1 MREYIIRRLLL
12 MPITLIGITFVVFC
26 LTRMVPG
33 GPVERLLQ
41 EQAISSLAGEKSIGV
56 AATAQVSDA
65 DIERLEELFNL
76 QEPVWLSYL
85 QWLGIR
91 RREVEIAK
99 AEFLPDSDTTQV
111 VVTSLS
117 GHSAVI
123 NVRREGK
130 HPVYAPD
137 PWFEEEGWRV
147 RIESPRDRALR
158 WAKRNDI
165 EDEAQIAEREQH
177 PSCSRWRA
185 VAYRKAYD
193 GLLQGQLGRSYKYN
207 ESVAGMMWEHLP
219 VSLYFGL
226 LGVLVSYLIS
236 IPLGVSKALHHKSF
250 YDSVTSAFIFIGY
263 AIPGFALGAVL
274 LVYLGARLEWF
285 PLYGLT
291 SPEFPGMSLPAQL
304 KDIALHTVLPLSCYV
319 VSAFAMT
326 TMMMKNSLMEH
337 LSADYMRTAI
347 AKGVSFRRAVW
358 GHAFRNSFIPL
369 ASTLGG
375 VLGGVVGGSILIE
388 RVFDIQG
395 FGMLSFQALM
405 DKDYSLIMGTVLL
418 GSVLIVI
425 GNLLSDIF
433 VAMIDPRIKFE

>member
-1 MREYIIRRLLL
+1 

-56 AATAQVSDA
+56 AATTQVSDA

-123 NVRREGK
+123 DVRREGK

-165 EDEAQIAEREQH
+165 EDEAQIAAREQH

-207 ESVAGMMWEHLP
+207 ESVAGMMW
-219 VSLYFGL
+219 
-226 LGVLVSYLIS
+226 
-236 IPLGVSKALHHKSF
+236 
-250 YDSVTSAFIFIGY
+250 
-263 AIPGFALGAVL
+263 
-274 LVYLGARLEWF
+274 
-285 PLYGLT
+285 
-291 SPEFPGMSLPAQL
+291 
-304 KDIALHTVLPLSCYV
+304 
-319 VSAFAMT
+319 
-326 TMMMKNSLMEH
+326 
-337 LSADYMRTAI
+337 
-347 AKGVSFRRAVW
+347 
-358 GHAFRNSFIPL
+358 
-369 ASTLGG
+369 
-375 VLGGVVGGSILIE
+375 
-388 RVFDIQG
+388 
-395 FGMLSFQALM
+395 
-405 DKDYSLIMGTVLL
+405 
-418 GSVLIVI
+418 
-425 GNLLSDIF
+425 
-433 VAMIDPRIKFE
+433 

>member
-12 MPITLIGITFVVFC
+12 MPITLIGITFIVFC

-33 GPVERLLQ
+33 GPVERMLQ
-41 EQAISSLAGEKSIGV
+41 EQAMSSLSGDKALAV
-56 AATAQVSDA
+56 ASASHVSEA

-85 QWLGIR
+85 QWFGIR
-91 RREVEIAK
+91 RKEVEITK
-99 AEFLPDSDTTQV
+99 AEFAPDSDRTQV

-123 NVRREGK
+123 NVSRDGK
-130 HPVYAPD
+130 NPIFVAD
-137 PWFEEEGWRV
+137 PWFAEEGWRI
-147 RIESPRDRALR
+147 RIESPRDRAMR
-158 WAKRNDI
+158 WARRNGV
-165 EDEAQIAEREQH
+165 EDEGLIAERETD

-207 ESVAGMMWEHLP
+207 EPVVQMMLERLP

-226 LGVLVSYLIS
+226 LGVLVAYLIS
-236 IPLGVSKALHHKSF
+236 IPLGVSKALHHKSW
-250 YDSVTSAFIFIGY
+250 YDSVTSFLLFIGY
-263 AIPGFALGAVL
+263 AIPGFALGAVM

-304 KDIALHTVLPLSCYV
+304 KDLALHTVLPLSCYV
-319 VSAFAMT
+319 LSAFAMT

-337 LSADYMRTAI
+337 LSADYMRTAV
-347 AKGVSFRRAVW
+347 AKGVSYRKAVW
-358 GHAFRNSFIPL
+358 RHAFRNSFIPL
-369 ASTLGG
+369 ASSLGG
-375 VLGGVVGGSILIE
+375 VLCGIVGGSLLIE

-395 FGMLSFQALM
+395 FGMLSFQALL
-405 DKDYSLIMGTVLL
+405 DKDYSLIMGTLL
-418 GSVLIVI
+418 LSSVMIIV

>member
-1 MREYIIRRLLL
+1 

-41 EQAISSLAGEKSIGV
+41 EQAISALAGDKALAVSSSAE
-56 AATAQVSDA
+56 VSDA

-76 QEPVWLSYL
+76 QEPLWLSYL

-99 AEFLPDSDTTQV
+99 SEFLPDSDTTQV
-111 VVTSLS
+111 VLTSLS

-130 HPVYAPD
+130 QPVYAAD
-137 PWFEEEGWRV
+137 SWFEEEGWRM

-158 WAKRNDI
+158 WAKRNDVK
-165 EDEAQIAEREQH
+165 DAALIAEREKH
-177 PSCSRWRA
+177 PACSRWRV

-207 ESVAGMMWEHLP
+207 ESVAGMILERLP

-226 LGVLVSYLIS
+226 LGVLISYLIS
-236 IPLGVSKALHHKSF
+236 IPLGVSKALHHKSL
-250 YDSVTSAFIFIGY
+250 YDGVTSMFIFIGY
-263 AIPGFALGAVL
+263 AIPGFALGAVM

-291 SPEFPGMSLPAQL
+291 SPEFPGMSFPAQI
-304 KDIALHTVLPLSCYV
+304 KDLAMHTVLPLSCYV

-326 TMMMKNSLMEH
+326 TMMMKNNLMEH
-337 LSADYMRTAI
+337 LSADYMRTAV

-358 GHAFRNSFIPL
+358 RHAFRNSFIPL
-369 ASTLGG
+369 ASTLGS
-375 VLGGVVGGSILIE
+375 VLCGVVGGSMLIE